1 MEKQASEQKDE
12 NLARFY
18 FSVIQVTRLYMI
30 INFST
35 LYV

>member
-1 MEKQASEQKDE
+1 MEKQASEQDE